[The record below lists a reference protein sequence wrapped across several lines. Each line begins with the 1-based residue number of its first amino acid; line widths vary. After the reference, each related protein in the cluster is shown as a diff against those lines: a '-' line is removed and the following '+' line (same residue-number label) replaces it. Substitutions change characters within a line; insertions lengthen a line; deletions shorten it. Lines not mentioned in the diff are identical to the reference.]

1 MLSVGVGIRRV
12 DSTLPEVVYAL
23 LSGLNS
29 AIIGIIA
36 FSGIRLAK
44 RSICDKFTLFT
55 VCAVGCIAILY
66 RGNIPFSLVNLQHCG
81 IIRCYW
87 LLPACR

>member
-1 MLSVGVGIRRV
+1 MLSVGLGIRHV
-12 DSTLPEVVYAL
+12 ETSLPDVVYAL

-36 FSGIRLAK
+36 FSGTKLAQ
-44 RSICDKFTLFT
+44 RSVCDKFTLLI

-66 RGNIPFSLVNLQHCG
+66 RGEIPGFLADL
-81 IIRCYW
+81 
-87 LLPACR
+87 

>member
-1 MLSVGVGIRRV
+1 MLSVGLGIRHV
-12 DSTLPEVVYAL
+12 ETTLPEIVYAL

-36 FSGIRLAK
+36 FSGINLAK
-44 RSICDKFTLFT
+44 RSVCDKFTLLI

-66 RGNIPFSLVNLQHCG
+66 RGEILGFLINMQRCG
-81 IIRCYW
+81 IILYC
-87 LLPACR
+87 LLSLDCR